1 MIDSD
6 NVLLLRPVSARSG
19 FPAPGT
25 ARPPAGHTESP
36 TSHVLATIYYRDAGK
51 DPAAATFNVDSMR
64 KDLRT
69 MLEEARALG
78 RELPVTQRALEC
90 FDRAARNGLGAA
102 DAATLPASWLR
113 SQAK

>member
-1 MIDSD
+1 
-6 NVLLLRPVSARSG
+6 
-19 FPAPGT
+19 
-25 ARPPAGHTESP
+25 
-36 TSHVLATIYYRDAGK
+36 
-51 DPAAATFNVDSMR
+51 MR

-90 FDRAARNGLGAA
+90 FDLAARNGLGAA

>member
-1 MIDSD
+1 PEHIVELFADTSGGA
-6 NVLLLRPVSARSG
+6 NVLKVRG
-19 FPAPGT
+19 PAI
-25 ARPPAGHTESP
+25 AAA
-36 TSHVLATIYYRDAGK
+36 LAGK
-51 DPAAATFNVDSMR
+51 DPGGASFDVDSMR

-102 DAATLPASWLR
+102 DAAMLPASWLR